1 MPTYLVTDKQTKSRI
16 MVEAQRPQTALSLLI
31 ENRFTVSAA
40 LEAGDAIRLTR
51 DGVDFL
57 DANPAEA
64 EPETERMPLS
74 AFDDA
79 GPDDDDTDFAEVDTF
94 PASHVADT
102 ALGADDPS
110 ETLEA
115 LR

>member
-1 MPTYLVTDKQTKSRI
+1 MPTYLVTDKQTKSRV

-57 DANPAEA
+57 DANSAEA
-64 EPETERMPLS
+64 GPEAERVPLS

-79 GPDDDDTDFAEVDTF
+79 PAEDPEFAEVEAF
-94 PASHVADT
+94 PVDDADPIPFGT
-102 ALGADDPS
+102 DDPD

>member
-1 MPTYLVTDKQTKSRI
+1 MPTYLVTDSQTKSRI

-57 DANPAEA
+57 DASPVEA
-64 EPETERMPLS
+64 APEVERMPLS
-74 AFDDA
+74 AFNEP
-79 GPDDDDTDFAEVDTF
+79 GPSEDPEFAEVDDEF
-94 PASHVADT
+94 PIPDF
-102 ALGADDPS
+102 GGENDPN
-110 ETLEA
+110 EPIEA

>member
-64 EPETERMPLS
+64 GPEAERVPLS
-74 AFDDA
+74 AFDDSA
-79 GPDDDDTDFAEVDTF
+79 AEAPEFAEVKPF
-94 PASHVADT
+94 PVRDVEPIPFGT
-102 ALGADDPS
+102 DDPG
-110 ETLEA
+110 ETAEA